1 MHVHSQAEP
10 KENLDEISTD
20 WDLIHD
26 SGQFVRRY
34 KAAIEQYL
42 YALVK
47 NRHDAEDIL
56 HDFLLRVLKHG
67 FVHVQREGGRFRD
80 YLKIAVRN
88 AALNHLQ
95 RKVKPQRG
103 AMKPLPIR
111 AADLSQP
118 TTDQQWAT
126 HWRHAL
132 LERVW
137 KALQH
142 HESRASGNLA
152 CTVLRL
158 VLDHPEDDS
167 EALAARVS
175 QSLGCPFRADAFRK
189 QLSRARRLFARF
201 LVIEVTRTLDY
212 ATPERIEEELSE
224 LGLMQYVRRF
234 LPPDWRLRGW
244 PGKKR

>member
-1 MHVHSQAEP
+1 MNVDSQAEP

-20 WDLIHD
+20 WDLVYD

-34 KAAIEQYL
+34 KPAIEQYL
-42 YALVK
+42 HALVK

-67 FVHVQREGGRFRD
+67 FVRVQREGGRFRD

-95 RKVKPQRG
+95 RKVKKKRG
-103 AMKPLPIR
+103 AMRPVP
-111 AADLSQP
+111 AELSHLAI
-118 TTDQQWAT
+118 DQEWT
-126 HWRHAL
+126 VYWRRTL

-142 HESRASGNLA
+142 HESQTARNLA

-175 QSLGCPFRADAFRK
+175 ESLGHPFRAAAFRK
-189 QLSRARRLFARF
+189 QLSRARRLFARL
-201 LVIEVTRTLDY
+201 LVVEVTRTLDY
-212 ATPERIEEELSE
+212 PTPDKVEEELSE
-224 LGLMQYVRRF
+224 LGLMQYVRRY

>member
-1 MHVHSQAEP
+1 MKVHSPIEP

-26 SGQFVRRY
+26 SGRFVRRY
-34 KAAIEQYL
+34 QPAIEQYL
-42 YALVK
+42 RALVK

-67 FVHVQREGGRFRD
+67 FVRVQREGGRFRD

-95 RKVKPQRG
+95 RKVKPKQG
-103 AMKPLPIR
+103 ATKPLLVPP
-111 AADLSQP
+111 ADLPQP
-118 TTDQQWAT
+118 GTDQEWTAY
-126 HWRHAL
+126 WRQAL

-142 HESRASGNLA
+142 HESRTSGNLA

-167 EALAARVS
+167 ETLAARVS
-175 QSLGCPFRADAFRK
+175 ASLGHPFRADAFRK
-189 QLSRARRLFARF
+189 QLSRARRLFARL
-201 LVIEVTRTLDY
+201 LVIEVTRTLDSP
-212 ATPERIEEELSE
+212 TPEKVEEELSE
-224 LGLMQYVRRF
+224 LGLLCYVRRF

-244 PGKKR
+244 PGKER

>member
-1 MHVHSQAEP
+1 MNVHSQAER

-34 KAAIEQYL
+34 KPAMEQYL
-42 YALVK
+42 LALVK
-47 NRHDAEDIL
+47 NSHDAEDIL

-67 FVHVQREGGRFRD
+67 FVRVHREGGRFRD

-88 AALNHLQ
+88 AALNYLQ
-95 RKVKPQRG
+95 RKPKPKKG
-103 AMKPLPIR
+103 AMKPLLVP
-111 AADLSQP
+111 AADLTQSA
-118 TTDQQWAT
+118 TDQEWTAY
-126 HWRHAL
+126 WRQAL

-137 KALQH
+137 KALQL
-142 HESRASGNLA
+142 HESRTSGNLA

-167 EALAARVS
+167 ETLTARLS
-175 QSLGCPFRADAFRK
+175 ESLGHPFRADAFRK
-189 QLSRARRLFARF
+189 QLSRARRLFARL
-201 LVIEVTRTLDY
+201 LVIEVMRTLDGS
-212 ATPERIEEELSE
+212 TPEKVEEELSE
-224 LGLMQYVRRF
+224 LGLMRYVRRF

-244 PGKKR
+244 PQKKR

>member
-1 MHVHSQAEP
+1 MNVHSPIEP

-20 WDLIHD
+20 WELIHD

-34 KAAIEQYL
+34 KPAIEQYL
-42 YALVK
+42 RALVK

-67 FVHVQREGGRFRD
+67 FVRVHREGGRFRD

-95 RKVKPQRG
+95 RKVKPTQG
-103 AMKPLPIR
+103 AMKPLLVP
-111 AADLSQP
+111 AADLPQSA
-118 TTDQQWAT
+118 TDQEWTAY
-126 HWRHAL
+126 WRQAL
-132 LERVW
+132 LERAW
-137 KALQH
+137 KALQR
-142 HESRASGNLA
+142 HESRTSGNLA
-152 CTVLRL
+152 YTVLRL

-175 QSLGCPFRADAFRK
+175 ESLGHPFRADAFRK
-189 QLSRARRLFARF
+189 QLSRARRLFARL
-201 LVIEVTRTLDY
+201 LVIEVTRTLDCP
-212 ATPERIEEELSE
+212 TPEKVEEELSE
-224 LGLMQYVRRF
+224 LGLMRYVRRF
-234 LPPDWRLRGW
+234 LPADWRLRAS